1 MSGELYLWDMMLSS
15 PVKVNWHFASILRV
29 EEYAKKGTSVKQFQ
43 YLSHAGFLLG
53 FDLALTLK
61 VVAECSSKMQ
71 LTFNGL
77 YSIPFS

>member
-53 FDLALTLK
+53 LSFDP
-61 VVAECSSKMQ
+61 EGD
-71 LTFNGL
+71 NL
-77 YSIPFS
+77 YIFFC